1 MKKMI
6 KEYGGK
12 EKYASAKAKAMHEKK
27 ESKKT
32 EKKEKKMSKKKKY
45 WQIKKLPQKR
55 NRLAIMLK

>member
-12 EKYASAKAKAMHEKK
+12 EKYSSAQAKAMHEKK

-32 EKKEKKMSKKKKY
+32 EKKEKKMSKKKK
-45 WQIKKLPQKR
+45 
-55 NRLAIMLK
+55 